1 MTLYTQEKKQKVINM
16 QVRCKIYLLLTA
28 ILKHRLQT

>member
-1 MTLYTQEKKQKVINM
+1 MKLYTQEQKQKVINM
-16 QVRCKIYLLLTA
+16 QIQGKIYLLLIA